1 MMAPRR
7 RGRNSAASPREGRRP
22 EHGRDAIRYSP
33 LFVVVHFGL
42 HSHNISL
49 KTTRMLSTLGREW
62 EYGTMLS
69 ADEGNGSAQRDV
81 ENRM

>member
-1 MMAPRR
+1 MNASIE
-7 RGRNSAASPREGRRP
+7 NSRIKNTFQWLVICNS
-22 EHGRDAIRYSP
+22 DLP

-49 KTTRMLSTLGREW
+49 KTTRMLLVLGREW

-69 ADEGNGSAQRDV
+69 ADGVMAPHNERDV